1 MNLDK
6 YAVIGHPIAH
16 SKSPWIHTQ
25 FAKLTKEK
33 IDYGL
38 LESDPEP
45 EAFLKVIQQFKE
57 AGGKGVNVTMPFKEV
72 AWSMADELSERAK
85 LASAVNTLTLLDDGR
100 VLGDTT
106 DGVGLV
112 NDLTINMHLRLKH
125 KKVLILGAGGAVK
138 GVIQP
143 LLEHGSEMV
152 HVVNRTVQRAQ
163 DLADVFSEYGQISG
177 GGYKELPA
185 LGAFDVVINATP
197 ANFSGEL
204 PPVSAEI
211 FASDSLAYD
220 MSYAAEPTLFET
232 WSSQNGA
239 ARVSNG
245 LGMLVEQAA
254 ESFCIWRNTRPP
266 TGQVLKDLRAS
277 L

>member
-16 SKSPWIHTQ
+16 SKSPWIHSQ
-25 FAKLTKEK
+25 FAKLTDEA
-33 IDYGL
+33 IGYSL
-38 LESDPEP
+38 LESGPEP
-45 EAFLKVIQQFKE
+45 DAFLKVIQQFVE

-85 LASAVNTLTLLDDGR
+85 LASAVNTLTFLDDGR

-112 NDLTINMHLRLKH
+112 NDLTSNMQLSLKQ
-125 KKVLILGAGGAVK
+125 KRILIIGAGGAVK

-143 LLEHGSEMV
+143 LLEHDPEII
-152 HVVNRTVQRAQ
+152 HIVNRTVQRAQ
-163 DLADVFSEYGQISG
+163 ELVEVFSGYGDISAGGYEDLA
-177 GGYKELPA
+177 A

-204 PPVSAEI
+204 PPISADV
-211 FASDSLAYD
+211 FASNSLAYD
-220 MSYAAEPTLFET
+220 MSYAAKPTVFEN
-232 WSSQNGA
+232 WSSENGA

-254 ESFCIWRNTRPP
+254 ESFHIWRNTRPP
-266 TGQVLKDLRAS
+266 TGQVLSDLRGA